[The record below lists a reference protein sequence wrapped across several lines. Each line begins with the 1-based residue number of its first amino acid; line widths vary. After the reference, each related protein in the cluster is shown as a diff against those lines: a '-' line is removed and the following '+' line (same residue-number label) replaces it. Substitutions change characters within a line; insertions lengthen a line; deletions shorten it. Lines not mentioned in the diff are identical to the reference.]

1 MGLTTLL
8 HSKLDIKSQVNPNNT
23 TDNPDLVIENW
34 IKSNVCNLNIHN
46 HAQQQ
51 SLDLFLQSF
60 YVYLFINI
68 VLMQFV
74 IQHIK
79 SKN

>member
-34 IKSNVCNLNIHN
+34 IKSNVYNLNIHN
-46 HAQQQ
+46 PAQQ
-51 SLDLFLQSF
+51 SLDLYLQSF

-68 VLMQFV
+68 VLMHIV

>member
-1 MGLTTLL
+1 MGLTTQS

-34 IKSNVCNLNIHN
+34 IKSNVRNLNIHN
-46 HAQQQ
+46 PAQQQ